1 MPYFNCRET
10 IRDAVESILNQSY
23 KDFTL
28 LVIND
33 GDNSSREILADIT
46 DPRLKIYDLPVNRG
60 RYFADAV
67 SLEANPYK
75 FFLPTDA
82 DDVSD
87 LHRVLRLMRR
97 AEGFSAVFHHQKVL
111 WRNGSITLER
121 TPLLMRTL
129 GPNMRHLAHWSGIY
143 KTKALKEIGGI
154 HADFRVGYDTLIVN
168 LLRMA
173 GKVSI
178 ITEFLYTR
186 RVRDNSLTV
195 AEATNYKSPHR
206 AKARIELQRLY
217 ALCLE
222 SPTRIRE
229 IITKSIKPETL
240 KNVKIEAQKLRKI
253 L

>member
-10 IRDAVESILNQSY
+10 IRQAVESILNQSY
-23 KDFTL
+23 KNFVL

-33 GDNSSREILADIT
+33 GDSSSREMLADIS
-46 DPRLKIYDLPVNRG
+46 DPRLKIYDLPQNRG
-60 RYFADAV
+60 RYFADSV

-87 LHRVLRLMRR
+87 PHRLLRLMRR
-97 AEGFSAVFHHQKVL
+97 ADVYSAVFHHQKVL
-111 WRNGSITLER
+111 WRNGTVSLER
-121 TPLLMRTL
+121 TPLLMRKL
-129 GPNMRHLAHWSGIY
+129 GPKMRHLAHWSGIY
-143 KTKALKEIGGI
+143 KTKALREIGGI
-154 HADFRVGYDTLIVN
+154 HPDFRVGYDTLIVN

-173 GKVSI
+173 GQVSI
-178 ITEFLYTR
+178 ITNFLYTR

-217 ALCLE
+217 SLCLE
-222 SPTRIRE
+222 RPARIRE
-229 IITKSIKPETL
+229 IITESIKPETR
-240 KNVKIEAQKLRKI
+240 NAVKMEAAKLRKI